1 MPTYN
6 EAENLEPFVRAVL
19 PRLASA
25 ASEHRLLIVDD
36 SSPDGTGQIADR
48 LAAELDSVNVLHR
61 TEKDGLGRAYAAG
74 FDGRSPAEPIS
85 CSRWTWTFPTTPPT
99 SRC

>member
-1 MPTYN
+1 M
-6 EAENLEPFVRAVL
+6 RAVL

-36 SSPDGTGQIADR
+36 SSPDGTGEIADR
-48 LAAELDSVNVLHR
+48 LAAELDSVKVLHR
-61 TEKDGLGRAYAAG
+61 TDKDGLGRAYAAG
-74 FDGRSPAEPIS
+74 FERALAGGADLVLQMDVDFSHD
-85 CSRWTWTFPTTPPT
+85 PPK